1 MLEFIEYNSELNT
14 EAMNRGWVMATVS
27 ELLGN
32 RTDIYSL
39 QEDMTVHEAARY
51 LRERG
56 VRATAV
62 CDKTGKVIGVVSQS
76 DISDKVAAENLT
88 PNTVDV
94 VGIMERHL
102 IQVTPETGL
111 EECLH
116 LMDGHNIYHLLVVD
130 DFGKYYGMISV
141 QDLLRVTASD
151 YKARADLLESWAFP
165 PI

>member
-1 MLEFIEYNSELNT
+1 
-14 EAMNRGWVMATVS
+14 MARVS
-27 ELLGN
+27 ELLGS

-39 QEDMTVHEAARY
+39 QEDMTTHEAARY

-62 CDKTGKVIGVVSQS
+62 CDKSGKVIGVVSQS
-76 DISDKVAAENLT
+76 DISDKVAAENLS
-88 PNTVDV
+88 PDALNV
-94 VGIMERHL
+94 VEIMERDL
-102 IQVTPETGL
+102 IRVTPETSL

-151 YKARADLLESWAFP
+151 HKARADLLESWAFP

>member
-1 MLEFIEYNSELNT
+1 
-14 EAMNRGWVMATVS
+14 MNRGWVMARVS

-62 CDKTGKVIGVVSQS
+62 CNKAGKVIGVVSQS
-76 DISDKVAAENLT
+76 DISDKVAAENLS
-88 PNTVDV
+88 PNTIDV
-94 VGIMERHL
+94 VSIMERHL

-116 LMDGHNIYHLLVVD
+116 LMDGHNIYHLVVID

-151 YKARADLLESWAFP
+151 QKARADLLESWAFP

>member
-1 MLEFIEYNSELNT
+1 
-14 EAMNRGWVMATVS
+14 MARVS

-62 CDKTGKVIGVVSQS
+62 CNKAGKVVGVVSQS
-76 DISDKVAAENLT
+76 DISDKVAAENLS
-88 PNTVDV
+88 PNTIDV

-151 YKARADLLESWAFP
+151 HKARADLLESWAFP
-165 PI
+165 PV

>member
-1 MLEFIEYNSELNT
+1 
-14 EAMNRGWVMATVS
+14 MARVS
-27 ELLGN
+27 ELLGS

-39 QEDMTVHEAARY
+39 HEDMSAHEAARY

-62 CDKTGKVIGVVSQS
+62 CDKNEKVIGVVSQS
-76 DISDKVAAENLT
+76 DISDQVAAENLSPDAVYVT
-88 PNTVDV
+88 E
-94 VGIMERHL
+94 IMQKEL
-102 IQVTPETGL
+102 IRVTPETGL

-116 LMDGHNIYHLLVVD
+116 LMDEHNIYHLLVVD

-151 YKARADLLESWAFP
+151 SKARADLLESFAFP

>member
-1 MLEFIEYNSELNT
+1 L
-14 EAMNRGWVMATVS
+14 NRGWVMARVS

-62 CDKTGKVIGVVSQS
+62 CNKAGKVVGVVSQS
-76 DISDKVAAENLT
+76 DISDKVAAENLS
-88 PNTVDV
+88 PNTIDV

-151 YKARADLLESWAFP
+151 HKARADLLESWAFP
-165 PI
+165 PV

>member
-1 MLEFIEYNSELNT
+1 MS
-14 EAMNRGWVMATVS
+14 RVS

-62 CDKTGKVIGVVSQS
+62 CNKTGKVIGVVSQS
-76 DISDKVAAENLT
+76 DISDKVAAENLS
-88 PNTVDV
+88 PNTVNV
-94 VGIMERHL
+94 ERIMERHL

-116 LMDGHNIYHLLVVD
+116 LMDGHNIYHLLVID

>member
-1 MLEFIEYNSELNT
+1 
-14 EAMNRGWVMATVS
+14 MNRGWVMARVS

-62 CDKTGKVIGVVSQS
+62 CNKAGKVVGVVSQS
-76 DISDKVAAENLT
+76 DISDKVAAENLS
-88 PNTVDV
+88 PNTIDV

-151 YKARADLLESWAFP
+151 HKARADLLESWAFP
-165 PI
+165 PV

>member
-1 MLEFIEYNSELNT
+1 
-14 EAMNRGWVMATVS
+14 MARVS

-39 QEDMTVHEAARY
+39 QEDMTVYEAARY

-62 CDKTGKVIGVVSQS
+62 CNKAGKVIGVVSQS
-76 DISDKVAAENLT
+76 DISDKVAAENLS
-88 PNTVDV
+88 PNTIDV

-151 YKARADLLESWAFP
+151 HKARADLLESWAFP
-165 PI
+165 PV

>member
-1 MLEFIEYNSELNT
+1 
-14 EAMNRGWVMATVS
+14 MARVS

-62 CDKTGKVIGVVSQS
+62 CNKTGKVIGVVSQS
-76 DISDKVAAENLT
+76 DISDKVAAENLS
-88 PNTVDV
+88 PNTVNV
-94 VGIMERHL
+94 ERIMERHL

-116 LMDGHNIYHLLVVD
+116 LMDGHNIYHLLVID

>member
-1 MLEFIEYNSELNT
+1 
-14 EAMNRGWVMATVS
+14 MARVS

-62 CDKTGKVIGVVSQS
+62 CNKAGKVIGVVSQS
-76 DISDKVAAENLT
+76 DISDKVAAENLS
-88 PNTVDV
+88 PNTIDV

-151 YKARADLLESWAFP
+151 HKARADLLESWAFP
-165 PI
+165 PV

>member
-1 MLEFIEYNSELNT
+1 
-14 EAMNRGWVMATVS
+14 MARVS

-32 RTDIYSL
+32 RTEIYSL
-39 QEDMTVHEAARY
+39 QEDMTVHDAARY

-76 DISDKVAAENLT
+76 DISDKVAAENLS

-116 LMDGHNIYHLLVVD
+116 LMDGHNIYHLLVID

-151 YKARADLLESWAFP
+151 HKARADLLESWAFP

>member
-1 MLEFIEYNSELNT
+1 L
-14 EAMNRGWVMATVS
+14 NRGWVMARVS

-62 CDKTGKVIGVVSQS
+62 CNKAGKVIGVVSQS
-76 DISDKVAAENLT
+76 DISDKVAAENLS
-88 PNTVDV
+88 PNTIDV

-151 YKARADLLESWAFP
+151 HKARADLLESWAFP
-165 PI
+165 PV

>member
-1 MLEFIEYNSELNT
+1 
-14 EAMNRGWVMATVS
+14 MAIVS
-27 ELLGN
+27 ELLGR

-39 QEDMTVHEAARY
+39 REDMTVHEAARY

-62 CDKTGKVIGVVSQS
+62 CDDTGKVIGVVSQS
-76 DISDKVAAENLT
+76 DISDKVAAENLS
-88 PNTVDV
+88 PDAIDV
-94 VGIMERHL
+94 AGIMEKNL
-102 IQVTPETGL
+102 IQVTPETNL
-111 EECLH
+111 EECLQ

-130 DFGKYYGMISV
+130 GLGKYYGMISV

-151 YKARADLLESWAFP
+151 HKARADLLESWAFP

>member
-1 MLEFIEYNSELNT
+1 
-14 EAMNRGWVMATVS
+14 MNRGWVMARVS

-62 CDKTGKVIGVVSQS
+62 CNKAGKVIGVVSQS
-76 DISDKVAAENLT
+76 DISDKVAAENLS
-88 PNTVDV
+88 PNTIDV

-151 YKARADLLESWAFP
+151 HKARADLLESWAFP
-165 PI
+165 PV